1 MKKFL
6 FNTVSRTV
14 ALMII
19 IVTAV
24 ANLVVWAVGGING
37 FLGRSGYALMHAID
51 KDRLKMYE
59 DMMNPEAAA
68 ELHLQGLEL
77 KLLGAAQQVRDH
89 AKETGDWTD
98 SHTDAINAVGE
109 ALVVEAGWQEEN
121 VHVYLKEIVESID
134 GLEYGPD

>member
-6 FNTVSRTV
+6 FDSSSRFFG
-14 ALMII
+14 AAII
-19 IVTAV
+19 ITTAI
-24 ANLVVWAVGGING
+24 ANSVVWAGNGINKI
-37 FLGRSGYALMHAID
+37 LGRLGYALMHAID

-98 SHTDAINAVGE
+98 NHTDAINAVGE

-121 VHVYLKEIVESID
+121 VHVYLKEIVESIE
-134 GLEYGPD
+134 GLEYGTD